1 MFSYIKEKVK
11 GVLINLIVG
20 IPFQGIY
27 NPTGIL
33 HIYCITILFTSVKLG
48 QQGIPLQCR
57 RCDFNLWVGRIPWR
71 RKWQPT
77 PAFLSG
83 KSCGQRRLVGYGP

>member
-1 MFSYIKEKVK
+1 MFSYIKEKVM

-33 HIYCITILFTSVKLG
+33 HIYCITILFTLVKLG
-48 QQGIPLQCR
+48 Q
-57 RCDFNLWVGRIPWR
+57 
-71 RKWQPT
+71 
-77 PAFLSG
+77 
-83 KSCGQRRLVGYGP
+83 